1 MIYMA
6 KSDIWKKLVLSQEE
20 IVCEKV
26 PQTPEEEAKEREKA
40 QKVHDDFFDS
50 CILKKRSG
58 TKLKNK

>member
-1 MIYMA
+1 MA
-6 KSDIWKKLVLSQEE
+6 KTDNWKKFVLSPED
-20 IVCEKV
+20 VVSEKV
-26 PQTPEEEAKEREKA
+26 PKTPEEEAKDREKA